1 MMITFGWFSAE
12 VLGEKS
18 EATATTAVAVNQVA
32 GVVGQGFIILVTVL
46 KNITAD

>member
-1 MMITFGWFSAE
+1 
-12 VLGEKS
+12 LGEKS